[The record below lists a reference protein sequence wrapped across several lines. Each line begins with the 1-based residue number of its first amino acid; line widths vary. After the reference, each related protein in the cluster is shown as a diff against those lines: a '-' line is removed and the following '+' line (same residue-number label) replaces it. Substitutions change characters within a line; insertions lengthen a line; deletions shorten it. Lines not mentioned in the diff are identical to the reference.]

1 MIYQKHVNTKLRI
14 GHGGPPLRIQ
24 CMVLC
29 TPGMGVNLWG
39 ESPLYVIPVNVNVFS
54 TLTKVLA
61 EGKGVS
67 VRKGLKGWSEAQGE
81 PQARTTKGSGNPE
94 CKAMSLACPGLD
106 PGNRNSI

>member
-39 ESPLYVIPVNVNVFS
+39 ERPPGYPIRRDYVKTRLIF
-54 TLTKVLA
+54 
-61 EGKGVS
+61 GI
-67 VRKGLKGWSEAQGE
+67 
-81 PQARTTKGSGNPE
+81 
-94 CKAMSLACPGLD
+94 
-106 PGNRNSI
+106 RN